1 MKRNNKLL
9 YVGVWLFLLILVVG
23 ALVNDKASI
32 ITKIKRPDY
41 SEKADTYSLMAQV
54 ENETFEVN
62 IKVEP
67 MKIEEA
73 NLQSCF
79 DEAFEIVCEKL
90 PGENSSLKEV
100 KANLNLVDE
109 VKKYGINV
117 TYHSENTELI
127 KHDGEVRNR
136 NVGKGG
142 ESCDITIGLEYEG
155 YYQEYVVTVIV
166 YPPVLSKEEIISE
179 QISEKVLLENEK
191 SGEEYVK
198 LPNEIN
204 GKEVTFV
211 EQSDSK
217 IPVVVVALLFL
228 LLFWYYRNF
237 VVKRN
242 LEKAREKEMM
252 LDYGEI
258 VSKLSLLMGAG
269 MSSVTAFTKIAT
281 DYKVALNHGKGNS
294 RCAYEEIVA
303 TTNRISTGMS
313 EIESFSIFGKACRLH
328 SYIKLSSL
336 LIQNSR
342 KGGDGFTQAI
352 KYEAT
357 QGFIERKA
365 MAQRTGEEAGT
376 KLLLPMGMMLCV
388 VLVIIIVPAFMSF

>member
-1 MKRNNKLL
+1 MKRNSKIL
-9 YVGVWLFLLILVVG
+9 YVGVGVFLLLLVVG
-23 ALVNDKASI
+23 IFVNNQDRI

-41 SEKADTYSLMAQV
+41 SENADNYSLIANV
-54 ENETFEVN
+54 EDETFEVN

-73 NLQSCF
+73 DLQRCF
-79 DEAFEIVCEKL
+79 DDAFEMVCEQL
-90 PGENSSLKEV
+90 PGENESLNDV
-100 KANLNLVDE
+100 KTNLNFIDE
-109 VKKYGINV
+109 VKKYGIKVN
-117 TYHSENTELI
+117 YHSENTALI
-127 KHDGEVRNR
+127 KHDGKIINR
-136 NVGKGG
+136 NVSVQG
-142 ESCDITIGLEYEG
+142 ETCDITVELEYED
-155 YYQEYVVTVIV
+155 YFQEYVVVVTV
-166 YPPVLSKEEIISE
+166 YPPVLTEEEIIAE
-179 QISEKVLLENEK
+179 HIAEEIVLENNK
-191 SGEEYVK
+191 YGEEYLQ
-198 LPNEIN
+198 LPDEIM

-211 EQSDSK
+211 EQTESK
-217 IPVVVVALLFL
+217 VPIVVVMLLFV
-228 LLFWYYRNF
+228 LLFWYYKKF

-242 LEKAREKEMM
+242 QEKAREKEMM

-269 MSSVTAFTKIAT
+269 MSSVSAFTKIAS
-281 DYKVALNHGKGNS
+281 DYKVSLSKNGIKKY
-294 RCAYEEIVA
+294 AYEEIVA

-313 EIESFSIFGKACRLH
+313 ETESFSLFGKACRLH

-342 KGGDGFTQAI
+342 KGGDGFSQAI

-365 MAQRTGEEAGT
+365 IAQRTGEEAGT

>member
-1 MKRNNKLL
+1 MKRKNKIL
-9 YVGVWLFLLILVVG
+9 YVGVGLFLLIMLVGVVINTKDG
-23 ALVNDKASI
+23 S
-32 ITKIKRPDY
+32 ITKIKRPGY
-41 SEKADTYSLMAQV
+41 SENADTYSLMAQV
-54 ENETFEVN
+54 EDESFEVN

-73 NLQSCF
+73 NLQKYF
-79 DEAFEIVCEKL
+79 DEAFDIICEKL
-90 PGENSSLKEV
+90 PGENSSLEDV
-100 KANLNLVDE
+100 KTNLNFVEE
-109 VKKYGINV
+109 VKKYGIKVN
-117 TYHSENTELI
+117 YHSENTALI
-127 KHDGEVRNR
+127 KHDGEVINR
-136 NVGKGG
+136 KVSEQG
-142 ESCDITIGLEYEG
+142 ESCDITIELEYEDF
-155 YYQEYVVTVIV
+155 YQEYVVTARV
-166 YPPVLSKEEIISE
+166 YPPVLTKDEILSE
-179 QISEKVLLENEK
+179 QITEIVLLENNK
-191 SGEEYVK
+191 HGEEYLQ
-198 LPNEIN
+198 LPNEIM

-211 EQSDSK
+211 EQTDSK
-217 IPVVVVALLFL
+217 VPIVVLMLLFL
-228 LLFWYYRNF
+228 LLFWYYKKF

-242 LEKAREKEMM
+242 LEKAREKELM

-269 MSSVTAFTKIAT
+269 MSSVSAFTKIAT
-281 DYKVALNHGKGNS
+281 DYKVSLNKGSGAS

-303 TTNRISTGMS
+303 ATNRISTGMS
-313 EIESFSIFGKACRLH
+313 EIESFSLFGKACRLH

-342 KGGDGFTQAI
+342 KGGEGFTQAI

>member
-1 MKRNNKLL
+1 MKL
-9 YVGVWLFLLILVVG
+9 YIGVGLFILILVI
-23 ALVNDKASI
+23 AAFVNDKDSI
-32 ITKIKRPDY
+32 VTKIKRPDY
-41 SEKADTYSLMAQV
+41 SENADTYSLMAQV

-90 PGENSSLKEV
+90 SGENSSIREV
-100 KANLNLVDE
+100 KTNLNFIEE
-109 VKKYGINV
+109 VEKYGINV
-117 TYHSENTELI
+117 SYHSENTELI
-127 KHDGEVRNR
+127 QHDGEVLNR
-136 NVGKGG
+136 KVPEEGKT
-142 ESCDITIGLEYEG
+142 CDITISLEYEEFC
-155 YYQEYVVTVIV
+155 QDYVVTATV
-166 YPPVLSKEEIISE
+166 YPPSLSNAEIIEEQIAEEILSE
-179 QISEKVLLENEK
+179 NQK
-191 SGEEYVK
+191 SGEEYIQ
-198 LPNEIN
+198 LPEEIM

-211 EQSDSK
+211 EQADSK
-217 IPVVVVALLFL
+217 IPLIVVALLFL
-228 LLFWYYRNF
+228 LLFWYYRRF

-252 LDYGEI
+252 MDYGEI

-269 MSSVTAFTKIAT
+269 MSTVSAFTKIAT
-281 DYKVALNHGKGNS
+281 DYKVTLNNGKGKS

-313 EIESFSIFGKACRLH
+313 EMESFSLFGKACRLH

-342 KGGDGFTQAI
+342 KGGEGFTQAI

>member
-1 MKRNNKLL
+1 MKRNNKVL
-9 YVGVWLFLLILVVG
+9 YVGVGLFMLIMLVG
-23 ALVNDKASI
+23 ILVNDQDDI
-32 ITKIKRPDY
+32 ITKIKRPNY
-41 SEKADTYSLMAQV
+41 SENSDSYSLMAQV
-54 ENETFEVN
+54 EDETFEVN

-67 MKIEEA
+67 MKIEESD
-73 NLQSCF
+73 LQKCF
-79 DEAFEIVCEKL
+79 DEAFEIVCDNL
-90 PGENSSLKEV
+90 PGENSSLMEV
-100 KANLNLVDE
+100 KTNLDFMDK

-117 TYHSENTELI
+117 TYDSENTDLI
-127 KHDGEVRNR
+127 KHDGEVKNR
-136 NVGKGG
+136 KISEMG
-142 ESCDITIGLEYEG
+142 ESCDIRIGLEYED
-155 YYQEYVVTVIV
+155 YFQEYVVTATV
-166 YPPVLSKEEIISE
+166 YPPVLTHEEILAERISE
-179 QISEKVLLENEK
+179 EVLSENNK
-191 SGEEYVK
+191 SGEEYLQ
-198 LPNEIN
+198 LPKKIM

-211 EQSDSK
+211 EPADSK
-217 IPVVVVALLFL
+217 IPIVVLALLFL

-269 MSSVTAFTKIAT
+269 MSSVSAFTKIAT
-281 DYKVALNHGKGNS
+281 DYKESLKNGSGIK

-303 TTNRISTGMS
+303 AANRISTGMS
-313 EIESFSIFGKACRLH
+313 ETESFSIFGKACRLH

-342 KGGDGFTQAI
+342 KGGEGFTQTI

-357 QGFIERKA
+357 QGFVERKA
-365 MAQRTGEEAGT
+365 LAQRTGEEAGT

-388 VLVIIIVPAFMSF
+388 VLVVIIVPAFMSF

>member
-1 MKRNNKLL
+1 MKQKIL
-9 YVGVWLFLLILVVG
+9 YVGVGLFLLIMVVG
-23 ALVNDKASI
+23 AFVNDGDSI

-41 SEKADTYSLMAQV
+41 SENADTYSLMAQV
-54 ENETFEVN
+54 EDETFEVN

-73 NLQSCF
+73 DLQRCF

-100 KANLNLVDE
+100 KTKLHFIDE
-109 VKKYGINV
+109 VRKYGINV
-117 TYHSENTELI
+117 TYHSENTDLI
-127 KHDGEVRNR
+127 KHDGEVMNR
-136 NVGKGG
+136 KASDGG
-142 ESCDITIGLEYEG
+142 ECCDIRIGLEYED
-155 YYQEYVVTVIV
+155 YYQEYTVTTMV
-166 YPPVLSKEEIISE
+166 YPPVLTNEEILAE
-179 QISEKVLLENEK
+179 QIAENVLTENNK
-191 SGEEYVK
+191 TGEEYLQ
-198 LPNEIN
+198 LPDKVM

-211 EQSDSK
+211 EKTDSK
-217 IPVVVVALLFL
+217 IPIVVLALFFL
-228 LLFWYYRNF
+228 LLFWYYRTF

-242 LEKAREKEMM
+242 LEKAREKELM

-269 MSSVTAFTKIAT
+269 MSSVSAFTKIAT
-281 DYKVALNHGKGNS
+281 DYKESLNNGSGIK

-303 TTNRISTGMS
+303 AANRISTGMS
-313 EIESFSIFGKACRLH
+313 ETESFSLFGKACRLH

-342 KGGDGFTQAI
+342 KGGEGFTQAI

-357 QGFIERKA
+357 QGFVERKA
-365 MAQRTGEEAGT
+365 LAQRTGEEAGT

>member
-1 MKRNNKLL
+1 MKRNNKFL
-9 YVGVWLFLLILVVG
+9 YVGVGVFLLMLVVG
-23 ALVNDKASI
+23 VLVNNQDSI
-32 ITKIKRPDY
+32 VTKIKRPDY
-41 SEKADTYSLMAQV
+41 SENTDMYSLMAQV
-54 ENETFEVN
+54 EDETFEVN

-67 MKIEEA
+67 MKIEESD
-73 NLQSCF
+73 LQRCF

-90 PGENSSLKEV
+90 LGENVSLTDV
-100 KANLNLVDE
+100 KTNLNFIDE
-109 VKKYGINV
+109 VKKYGIKVN
-117 TYHSENTELI
+117 YYSKNTDLI
-127 KHDGEVRNR
+127 KHDGTVINR
-136 NVGKGG
+136 KVSKQG
-142 ESCDITIGLEYEG
+142 ETCDITVELVYED
-155 YYQEYVVTVIV
+155 YFQEYVVEVTV
-166 YPPVLSKEEIISE
+166 YPPVLTEEELMAE
-179 QISEKVLLENEK
+179 QIAEEVLLENNK
-191 SGEEYVK
+191 YGEEYLQ
-198 LPNEIN
+198 LPDEIM

-211 EQSDSK
+211 EQTGSK
-217 IPVVVVALLFL
+217 VPIIVVMLLFL
-228 LLFWYYRNF
+228 LLFWYYKKF

-242 LEKAREKEMM
+242 QEKAREKEMM

-269 MSSVTAFTKIAT
+269 MSSVSAFTKIAS
-281 DYKVALNHGKGNS
+281 DYKVAINNGNGIK
-294 RCAYEEIVA
+294 RYAYEEIVA

-313 EIESFSIFGKACRLH
+313 EMESFSLFGKACRLH

-342 KGGDGFTQAI
+342 KGGEGFSQAI

-365 MAQRTGEEAGT
+365 LAQRTGEEAGT